1 MESKKNS
8 IPLHFLEAMESSSL
22 TLDERIKRL
31 YQHPGW
37 TNSIDDWLA
46 YKPFV
51 MPTDAEDSLDQL
63 VEWYVNKKSK
73 RVNYAGSRLRKA
85 FLTLPPADQRKV
97 GLALLTG
104 GKTDTEWVC
113 ARLLNYKPAWN
124 KEWNINWHP
133 CYAEAVE
140 AAWKKYKS
148 KNCGKLLIYFLDPA
162 IVRQNMEELAKD
174 DDELYVCLCQRFVGE
189 PWFHVDD
196 ERLYCCTYINEYFS
210 VMSQTKEGISD
221 ETAEALLYQWIGA
234 VAALFK
240 ERSSWMHQY
249 RQNFWRSNVMEHR
262 VIYSWGID
270 TALYYLLKMNKHRVV
285 TEFLAWDQKVYL
297 AYYSRLNT
305 EHDSPKNSEKFIDCI
320 LTNFPK
326 KYSRFTRLNTG
337 NYIYAK
343 SPGVIYGR
351 PKKLM
356 SDYYFFGSLQIY
368 LDEDCTQQFK
378 NSHPEEKKSISPME
392 APSLPERKEM
402 AQENFLKM
410 ANKNPNLQKLVEAF
424 GLTIANSSENENF
437 AT

>member
-1 MESKKNS
+1 MDSKKIL
-8 IPLHFLEAMESSSL
+8 IPPHFFEAMESSSIAPE
-22 TLDERIKRL
+22 ERIKRL

-37 TNSIDDWLA
+37 SNIIDDRLA

-51 MPTDAEDSLDQL
+51 MPADAEDSLGLL

-73 RVNYAGSRLRKA
+73 RVKYAGSKLRRA
-85 FLTLPPADQRKV
+85 FLTLPHADQRKV

-124 KEWNINWHP
+124 KEWNVNWHP

-140 AAWKKYKS
+140 AAWRKHKS

-162 IVRQNMEELAKD
+162 IVRQHMEELAV
-174 DDELYVCLCQRFVGE
+174 DDELYVCLCQRFVGD
-189 PWFHVDD
+189 PWFHMDVD
-196 ERLYCCTYINEYFS
+196 RLYCCTYINEYFS

-221 ETAEALLYQWIGA
+221 ETAEVLLYQWIGA

-240 ERSSWMHQY
+240 QWPSWMHQY

-285 TEFLAWDQKVYL
+285 NEFLKWDQKVYL
-297 AYYSRLNT
+297 AYYSRLST
-305 EHDSPKNSEKFIDCI
+305 EHDSPDNRKLFVECIID
-320 LTNFPK
+320 NFPEE
-326 KYSRFTRLNTG
+326 YSRFTRLNTG

-351 PKKLM
+351 PKKWM
-356 SDYYFFGSLQIY
+356 PDHYSFGSLQIY
-368 LDEDCTQQFK
+368 LDEDHPQQVK
-378 NSHPEEKKSISPME
+378 YSLPEEMPTE
-392 APSLPERKEM
+392 TPSLPERNKM
-402 AQENFLKM
+402 AQENLLKM
-410 ANKNPNLQKLVEAF
+410 VNKNPNLQKLVEAF
-424 GLTIANSSENENF
+424 GMTIADTSENENF
-437 AT
+437 TT